1 MKFSSDDVDN
11 DLNMGNS
18 CALLYKG
25 AWWYNTC
32 LPSQFNA
39 PYPSGLEL
47 NSDKDKDQLSFMF
60 SEMKLHKSA
69 PGTFKTLRECK
80 I

>member
-11 DLNMGNS
+11 DLSIGNS

-47 NSDKDKDQLSFMF
+47 KSSDKGNLKDQLSFMF
-60 SEMKLHKSA
+60 SEMKLRKSA
-69 PGTFKTLRECK
+69 PGTFKT
-80 I
+80 